1 MTTYVEGLALDW
13 AREDPLESWMLAVDD
28 AQPITPAALRDI
40 VSDYLADHE
49 PFPDGTRVMTTG
61 YDGQEVSAVIIGRP
75 CTDEWTVLFDDGA
88 EAWRDQS
95 QLRIS
100 DRI

>member
-13 AREDPLESWMLAVDD
+13 AREDPLE
-28 AQPITPAALRDI
+28 
-40 VSDYLADHE
+40 
-49 PFPDGTRVMTTG
+49 MTTG

-75 CTDEWTVLFDDGA
+75 GTDEWTVLFDDGA